1 MGGRGSSSGK
11 GGSKAIQ
18 FQGKQIQ
25 IGGVDKL
32 GIPKNIMSERDF
44 LGHFG
49 VSSPV
54 SSYTIDKY
62 GGANRTRMSQ
72 RQREATDKKAQ
83 EESQKYFEKRQQ
95 AISKY
100 NELIQQGTLKK
111 PTMLQSAL
119 RTAQGHQDLQSV
131 QSARRIAKKM
141 GYDWKTGKRLSK

>member
-1 MGGRGSSSGK
+1 MGGRGSSSGR

-44 LGHFG
+44 LEHFG

-62 GGANRTRMSQ
+62 GGANRTRLSK

-83 EESQKYFEKRQQ
+83 EESQKYSEKRQQ
-95 AISKY
+95 TISKY
-100 NELIQQGTLKK
+100 NELIRQGTLKK

-131 QSARRIAKKM
+131 QSARRIVKKM